1 MEAREYYTHVTNEND
16 TFDKLALDFYGE
28 EKYSVF
34 IMQMNPKHVGTIQF
48 EYGIEIM
55 IPILEDRDTSSL
67 PPWKSR

>member
-1 MEAREYYTHVTNEND
+1 MSNRKCYKHITNEND
-16 TFDKLALDFYGE
+16 TFDKLALDFYGN

-34 IMQMNPKHVGTIQF
+34 IMQINPGFIGTIQF
-48 EYGIEIM
+48 EYGVELM

>member
-1 MEAREYYTHVTNEND
+1 MAARKYYTHVTNEND

-34 IMQMNPKHVGTIQF
+34 IMQMNPNHIGTIQF
-48 EYGIEIM
+48 EYGVKLM
-55 IPILEDRDTSSL
+55 IPILQDRDTSSL